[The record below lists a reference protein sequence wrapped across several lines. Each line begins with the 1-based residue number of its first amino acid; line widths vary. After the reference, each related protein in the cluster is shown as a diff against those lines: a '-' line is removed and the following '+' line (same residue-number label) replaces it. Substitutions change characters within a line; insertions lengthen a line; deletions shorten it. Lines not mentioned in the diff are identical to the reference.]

1 MVTLDQALDIVQ
13 QLSLD
18 QQEMLLD
25 ILYHRRIE
33 SQRGAIASDAR
44 QSMETFQAGELQ
56 PQTAD
61 AVIAELRQS
70 LNLSES

>member
-25 ILYHRRIE
+25 ILSHRRIE
-33 SQRGAIASDAR
+33 SQRDALASDAR
-44 QSMETFQAGELQ
+44 QSMEAFQAGELH

-70 LNLSES
+70 LNLFES